1 MAGEFAL
8 VVSPRLLHELQS
20 VLARERFRRYFTYE
34 EATEYVSWLH
44 HGAEV
49 VRDPAESV
57 VRGAVEADP
66 DDDYLV
72 GLARTLGG
80 GDSYLL
86 SVDRHLLDLPD
97 RAVKDGEGRT
107 MARILTP
114 GEFLRELE
122 QEPNPP

>member
-49 VRDPAESV
+49 VRDPAEGV
-57 VRGAVEADP
+57 VRGAGYPA
-66 DDDYLV
+66 YLRSSSRYR
-72 GLARTLGG
+72 LRRSA
-80 GDSYLL
+80 
-86 SVDRHLLDLPD
+86 DLP
-97 RAVKDGEGRT
+97 
-107 MARILTP
+107 
-114 GEFLRELE
+114 
-122 QEPNPP
+122 

>member
-1 MAGEFAL
+1 VAGEFDL
-8 VVSPRLLHELQS
+8 VVSPRLLHELQA
-20 VLARERFRRYFTYE
+20 VLAREKFRRYLTYE

-66 DDDYLV
+66 DDEYLV
-72 GLARTLGG
+72 GLAVTLEG

-86 SVDRHLLDLPD
+86 SVDRHLLNLPIGPS
-97 RAVKDGEGRT
+97 KT
-107 MARILTP
+107 ARGAP
-114 GEFLRELE
+114 W
-122 QEPNPP
+122 PAS